1 MLLFMMRRRE
11 RNLVVRGW
19 LIGKGEREGGGKKGK
34 GNGEKGGKEIE
45 GKRRK
50 GIEGNGDWVGVSERA
65 KRAFGKKEE
74 GLKGLRD
81 TLGQVRG
88 RN

>member
-1 MLLFMMRRRE
+1 MMRRRE

-45 GKRRK
+45 GERRK

-74 GLKGLRD
+74 ELKGLRD

>member
-50 GIEGNGDWVGVSERA
+50 GIEGNGDWVGEPASEVRFWKK
-65 KRAFGKKEE
+65 KR
-74 GLKGLRD
+74 
-81 TLGQVRG
+81 